1 MSKNGRR
8 MKMNHQKLE
17 CYQRMLRM
25 VKEVQVLMPNLAR
38 GTAEIE
44 DQLKRALNSAVLNTV
59 EGNGRRTPKDRRC
72 FFNRATASLA
82 EASACFDLLAIYQP
96 KFSQVLDRQ
105 KRELGIALSW
115 NMSLLMRDLT
125 VKGIGTMSQCLTWEL
140 PETRP

>member
-1 MSKNGRR
+1 
-8 MKMNHQKLE
+8 MNHQKLE

-72 FFNRATASLA
+72 FFNRATASLS
-82 EASACFDLLAIYQP
+82 EASACLDLLGIYQP
-96 KFSQVLDRQ
+96 NFLAILSPMK
-105 KRELGIALSW
+105 KELGIVYG
-115 NMSLLMRDLT
+115 MIRH
-125 VKGIGTMSQCLTWEL
+125 L
-140 PETRP
+140 P